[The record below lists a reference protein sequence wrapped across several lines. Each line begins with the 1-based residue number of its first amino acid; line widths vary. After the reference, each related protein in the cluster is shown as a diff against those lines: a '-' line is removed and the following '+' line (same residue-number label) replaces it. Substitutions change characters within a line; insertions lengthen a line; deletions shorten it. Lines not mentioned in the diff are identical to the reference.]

1 MEVFKC
7 AFSLLLFAFYYYLF
21 ARRYVD
27 KYRQGGVIK
36 TEHEEKPA
44 HPVPCDP
51 KYQKSMPK
59 ESINAECLDRVW
71 RVLGHAQVKLGMGRF

>member
-21 ARRYVD
+21 ARRYVE

-44 HPVPCDP
+44 NITPPGFDILIFQNLP
-51 KYQKSMPK
+51 
-59 ESINAECLDRVW
+59 
-71 RVLGHAQVKLGMGRF
+71 F